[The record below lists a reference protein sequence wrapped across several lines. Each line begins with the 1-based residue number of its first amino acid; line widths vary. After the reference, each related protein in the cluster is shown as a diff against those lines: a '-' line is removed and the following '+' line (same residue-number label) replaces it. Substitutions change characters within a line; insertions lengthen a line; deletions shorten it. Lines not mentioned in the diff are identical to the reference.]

1 MTSYPSIHFHPVSIP
16 PVWDGRS
23 APKWLRNKV
32 FLYIIY
38 NIYTL
43 YPSILT
49 IPFSYPLSL
58 SLPFTLPP

>member
-1 MTSYPSIHFHPVSIP
+1 MTSYPSIHFHPASIP

-23 APKWLRNKV
+23 ASKWLGNKA